1 MKGETEM
8 MMNTNTI
15 VPLLAN
21 CLQQK
26 LDAAVQSPRSKAGST
41 SGNIAAKYR
50 SHSVVSVIET
60 SAKVHED
67 DLRNASIGYRDF
79 SRDSVEWTTIRSVA
93 NAQSNIAKEPT
104 FPAKL
109 HMILSNHDFQDIIA
123 WLPHGRSWRI
133 LQQKAFEE
141 RVIPLYFRHGRYS
154 SFTRQVNGWGFRRVT
169 HGSDYNSYYHEM
181 FLRGMPHLCDK
192 LRRLTNKD
200 TIPKRK
206 KGEEEPSPD
215 FYALSESFPLP
226 AVAKAASFPLLAAS
240 ATPGHANGCP
250 ADPAFFSHVDNAL
263 FEIRRANLLDRVLGS
278 CDLYAGT
285 LGFSALN
292 KNMEGLNS
300 PTNHNAF
307 LQSALVGF
315 DGTFATVGPISS
327 PHARLQQQF
336 LQLRSQGQH
345 GMGQLCSQKRH
356 GMGQF
361 LTMNQAFGGMHKF
374 GAGSNFY
381 MNNYA

>member
-1 MKGETEM
+1 
-8 MMNTNTI
+8 
-15 VPLLAN
+15 
-21 CLQQK
+21 
-26 LDAAVQSPRSKAGST
+26 
-41 SGNIAAKYR
+41 
-50 SHSVVSVIET
+50 
-60 SAKVHED
+60 
-67 DLRNASIGYRDF
+67 
-79 SRDSVEWTTIRSVA
+79 
-93 NAQSNIAKEPT
+93 
-104 FPAKL
+104 
-109 HMILSNHDFQDIIA
+109 
-123 WLPHGRSWRI
+123 
-133 LQQKAFEE
+133 
-141 RVIPLYFRHGRYS
+141 
-154 SFTRQVNGWGFRRVT
+154 
-169 HGSDYNSYYHEM
+169 M

-200 TIPKRK
+200 TVPKRK
-206 KGEEEPSPD
+206 KGEEQPSPD

-226 AVAKAASFPLLAAS
+226 AVAKAASFPSLAAS

-250 ADPAFFSHVDNAL
+250 ADPAFLHHVDNAL
-263 FEIRRANLLDRVLGS
+263 FEIRRAKVLDRVLGS
-278 CDLYAGT
+278 CGLYAGT

-300 PTNHNAF
+300 PANHNAF

-315 DGTFATVGPISS
+315 DGTFATGGPISS

-336 LQLRSQGQH
+336 LQHRSQGQH

-361 LTMNQAFGGMHKF
+361 LTMNQAFGGMPNF

>member
-1 MKGETEM
+1 M

-67 DLRNASIGYRDF
+67 DLRNASSGYRDF

-154 SFTRQVNGWGFRRVT
+154 SFTRQVSYYTMPPPTSLFWFLTFWRFCCQVNGWGFRRVT
-169 HGSDYNSYYHEM
+169 HGSDYNSYYHEV
-181 FLRGMPHLCDK
+181 
-192 LRRLTNKD
+192 N
-200 TIPKRK
+200 
-206 KGEEEPSPD
+206 
-215 FYALSESFPLP
+215 
-226 AVAKAASFPLLAAS
+226 
-240 ATPGHANGCP
+240 
-250 ADPAFFSHVDNAL
+250 
-263 FEIRRANLLDRVLGS
+263 
-278 CDLYAGT
+278 
-285 LGFSALN
+285 
-292 KNMEGLNS
+292 
-300 PTNHNAF
+300 
-307 LQSALVGF
+307 
-315 DGTFATVGPISS
+315 
-327 PHARLQQQF
+327 
-336 LQLRSQGQH
+336 
-345 GMGQLCSQKRH
+345 
-356 GMGQF
+356 
-361 LTMNQAFGGMHKF
+361 MHK
-374 GAGSNFY
+374 AN
-381 MNNYA
+381 A